1 MTDNEKKIVDHAA
14 TASKAWD
21 LVDTY
26 LRTKNILGLDDYAIG
41 VDRDPVKGPD
51 GQRGFRVYAVPKKD
65 DEPHD

>member
-1 MTDNEKKIVDHAA
+1 MADQDKKIIDHAA
-14 TASKAWD
+14 TASRAWK

-51 GQRGFRVYAVPKKD
+51 GQWGFRVYAVLKKE
-65 DEPHD
+65 EP